1 MNGEMDLEKLVI
13 QPTWRDMLMDL
24 VIEEKLDPWN
34 IDIIEVTE
42 KYMDRVRGLQSLDLR
57 VPANIILAAAIL
69 LRFKSETL
77 KLEEEVQVMNEE
89 TYISE
94 DQNPTDVPILSLRTR
109 IPPKRRVSLGELIGA
124 LTEVIESQKKRAEKI
139 FQPRPIMSIEIPK
152 ETMEKRMHDVLE
164 RVRKAADSEGVLVF
178 SDLLQEKTTAETI
191 FVLLPLLHLAQDRF
205 VDVKQEKM
213 FGEIFI
219 TVLRDKHGRKRPEKN
234 N

>member
-1 MNGEMDLEKLVI
+1 MDLEKLVV
-13 QPTWRDMLMDL
+13 QPTWRDMLVDL

-34 IDIIEVTE
+34 IDLIEVTE
-42 KYMDRVRGLQSLDLR
+42 KYMDRVRGLVSLDLR

-77 KLEEEVQVMNEE
+77 NLEEEVQEAESE

-94 DQNPTDVPILSLRTR
+94 EHAPFEVPMLSLKTR

-124 LTEVIESQKKRAEKI
+124 LTEVIDSQKKRAEKL
-139 FQPRPIMSIEIPK
+139 FQPKPIMSIEIPK
-152 ETMEKRMHDVLE
+152 EDIEKRMNALLDRLKE
-164 RVRKAADSEGVLVF
+164 FADAEGVLMF
-178 SDLLQEKTTAETI
+178 SDLLEQKTSSEMI
-191 FVLLPLLHLAQDRF
+191 FVLLPLLHLAQDRKI
-205 VDVKQEKM
+205 DITQEKM

-219 TVLRDKHGRKRPEKN
+219 TILGDSHGKHRPKAN

>member
-1 MNGEMDLEKLVI
+1 MDLEKLVI

-34 IDIIEVTE
+34 IDIIQVTE
-42 KYMDRVRGLQSLDLR
+42 KYLERIRGLQSLDLR

-77 KLEEEVQVMNEE
+77 KLEEEQQVVEE
-89 TYISE
+89 EVYIAE
-94 DQNPTDVPILSLRTR
+94 EQAPTEVPLLSLRTR
-109 IPPKRRVSLGELIGA
+109 IPPRRRVTLGELINT
-124 LTEVIESQKKRAEKI
+124 LSEVIEAQRKRATRV

-152 ETMEKRMHDVLE
+152 EDIEKRMNNLFEKVK
-164 RVRKAADSEGVLVF
+164 RAADSEGMLVF
-178 SDLLQEKTTAETI
+178 SDLLERKGSDEMV
-191 FVLLPLLHLAQDRF
+191 FVLLPLLHLAQDGK
-205 VDVKQEKM
+205 VDIMQEKM

-219 TVLRDKHGRKRPEKN
+219 RVMRETHGRKKSKAN

>member
-1 MNGEMDLEKLVI
+1 MNEMDLEKLVV
-13 QPTWRDMLMDL
+13 QPTWRDVLMDL

-34 IDIIEVTE
+34 IDIVEVTE
-42 KYMDRVRGLQSLDLR
+42 KYMDRIRDLQSLDLR

-77 KLEEEVQVMNEE
+77 KLEEEEQVVDQE

-94 DQNPTDVPILSLRTR
+94 NEQPADIPVLSLRTR

-124 LTEVIESQKKRAEKI
+124 LSKVIESQKRRAAKLFEPK
-139 FQPRPIMSIEIPK
+139 PIMSIEIPK
-152 ETMEKRMHDVLE
+152 ADIDKRMSDLFE
-164 RVRKAADSEGVLVF
+164 KVRKVADKEGVLLF
-178 SDLLQEKTTAETI
+178 SDLLEKKTAEEMV
-191 FVLLPLLHLAQDRF
+191 FLLLPLLHLAQDRK
-205 VDVKQEKM
+205 VDIAQEKM

-219 TVLRDKHGRKRPEKN
+219 TILRDEHGRQRPKAN